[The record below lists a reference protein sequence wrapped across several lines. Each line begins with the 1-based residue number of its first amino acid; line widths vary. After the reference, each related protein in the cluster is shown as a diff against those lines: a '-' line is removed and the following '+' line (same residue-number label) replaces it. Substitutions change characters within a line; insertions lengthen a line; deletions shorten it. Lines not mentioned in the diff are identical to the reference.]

1 MALTPAS
8 WRAFRRRFV
17 SACAAA
23 LVVMVA
29 TVLVLNYKVSDAL
42 DKTKKIGNLTF
53 PDGPAQGGNY
63 LVIGSDS
70 RAFVDNT
77 AQQNAFCGDKQ
88 CDTTQRADVMMVL
101 HIDPTTKTSYLVSIP
116 RDLLVDFPGEGIRQI
131 NSAFDQGPQ
140 KVIDLLKAD
149 FDVSINHYVQVNFK
163 AFISV
168 VDAVGNINVQFDNP
182 TRDTYSGLN
191 VPNPGCIALDGNSA
205 LAFVRSRHREEFK
218 NGRWRDASGAADL
231 DRIARQQDFIR
242 KLAAKASASAG
253 QNPLDAINIANAV
266 VPKLTVDKQLSSD
279 DILRLVKTFRNV
291 DPKQPGALEMQT
303 LPVVPAPSD
312 PNRLVVDQ
320 AQADPVLARLR
331 SFGDTP
337 TTTPASVQPS
347 DVTVQVLNGTN
358 VTGAAGTALAHLQER
373 SFSPGSPSDAP
384 SPVAKTQVRYAA
396 GALAKAQLVA
406 RFLGGVGVLI
416 EDPTL
421 KNVDVSVVIGSD
433 WRGVHGRDKAA
444 SGPRTSTTTAA
455 KGSGNGSKSSTS
467 TTAPVGPVC

>member
-8 WRAFRRRFV
+8 WRVFRRRFV
-17 SACAAA
+17 SACVAA

-29 TVLVLNYKVSDAL
+29 TVVVLNYKVSDAL
-42 DKTKKIGNLTF
+42 DKTKKIDNLTF

-70 RAFVDNT
+70 RAFVENPDQAKAFGT
-77 AQQNAFCGDKQ
+77 AQAEAG
-88 CDTTQRADVMMVL
+88 QRADVMMVL
-101 HIDPTTKTSYLVSIP
+101 HIDPVQKTSLLVSIP
-116 RDLLVDFPGEGIRQI
+116 RDLLVNFPGQGIRQI

-149 FDVSINHYVQVNFK
+149 FDVEVNHYVQVDFK

-168 VDAVGNINVQFDNP
+168 VDAVGTVNVQFDNP
-182 TRDTYSGLN
+182 TRDTFSGLS
-191 VPNPGCIALDGNSA
+191 VPNAGCVALDGNSA

-218 NGRWRDASGAADL
+218 GGRWRDASGAADL

-266 VPKLTVDKQLSSD
+266 VPKLTVDQQLSSD

-291 DPKQPGALEMQT
+291 DPQQPGALEMET
-303 LPVVPAPSD
+303 LPVIPAPSD
-312 PNRLVVDQ
+312 RNRLVVDQ
-320 AQADPVLARLR
+320 AKAAPVLARLR

-337 TTTPASVQPS
+337 AARPTAVQPS
-347 DVTVQVLNGTN
+347 DVTVEVLNGTAVN
-358 VTGAAGTALAHLQER
+358 GAAGKALALLQER
-373 SFSPGSPSDAP
+373 SFSPGSPRDAP
-384 SPVAKTQVRYAA
+384 GAVAKTQVRYAPK
-396 GALAKAQLVA
+396 ALAKAQLVA

-421 KNVDVSVVIGSD
+421 ETVDVSVVIGAD
-433 WRGVHGRDKAA
+433 WRGVHGRDKTVK
-444 SGPRTSTTTAA
+444 GPKTTATSA
-455 KGSGNGSKSSTS
+455 PKGGGSGSKSST
-467 TTAPVGPVC
+467 TTAPAGPVC